1 MRVSLG
7 SVLAGLAAGLW
18 AASALAAPDPVG
30 YLPRDRAPPVL
41 AILPPPPAA
50 GSPREADDRAAFR
63 ATRALKGQPRWD
75 LATRDADLGP
85 ETALPAFACAL
96 GLSLDATQAPALYDL
111 LQRADVDAE
120 AAYGPAKARYSRPR
134 PFMAKDAADAA
145 LCEARTP
152 SLIKS
157 ASYPSGL
164 ATEAWLWGLILAEL
178 APDRAGPILARARS
192 IGESRVV
199 CGSHYPSDIEAGRLT
214 ASILLAALHAQPGFR
229 ADLDKARAEM
239 VAARAAA
246 HAQPGQC
253 AIENAAGAHTP
264 Y

>member
-1 MRVSLG
+1 M
-7 SVLAGLAAGLW
+7 AGLAVVVW

-50 GSPREADDRAAFR
+50 GSAREADDQAAFK

-75 LATRDADLGP
+75 LAARDADLGP

-96 GLSLDATQAPALYDL
+96 GLTLDASQAPALYNL

-120 AAYGPAKARYSRPR
+120 AAYGPAKARYARPR
-134 PFMAKDAADAA
+134 PFMAKAAGDAPI
-145 LCEARTP
+145 CEARTP
-152 SLIKS
+152 SLS
-157 ASYPSGL
+157 RGASYPSGL
-164 ATEAWLWGLILAEL
+164 ATEAWSWGLILAEL

-192 IGESRVV
+192 MGESRVV

-214 ASILLAALHAQPGFR
+214 AAILVAALHAQPDFR
-229 ADLDKARAEM
+229 GDLDKARAEM
-239 VAARAAA
+239 IAARAAP
-246 HAQPGQC
+246 HAPPAQC
-253 AIENAAGAHTP
+253 AAQNAAAAHTP